1 METFKLQ
8 SYTKAELAQLY
19 SPHSEGPAALQTL
32 YRWMRRN
39 EPLMAELEAMGYNK
53 YRHSFLKQEVG
64 IIVKYL
70 GEPRKHHHLFQKDR
84 HLFQKDNGLLFF
96 T

>member
-1 METFKLQ
+1 MNQDMDSFKLQ

-19 SPHSEGPAALQTL
+19 SPHSEGGAALQTL

-39 EPLMAELEAMGYNK
+39 KALMAELQAMGYNK
-53 YRHSFLKQEVG
+53 FRHSFLKQEVS

-70 GEPRKHHHLFQKDR
+70 GEP
-84 HLFQKDNGLLFF
+84 
-96 T
+96 

>member
-8 SYTKAELAQLY
+8 SYTKTDLALLY
-19 SPHSEGPAALQTL
+19 SPNSETAAAIQNL
-32 YRWMRRN
+32 YRWMKRN
-39 EPLMAELEAMGYNK
+39 RPLMSELQAVGYNK

-70 GEPRKHHHLFQKDR
+70 GEP
-84 HLFQKDNGLLFF
+84 
-96 T
+96 